1 MATRQRDGGSV
12 KIRKRFRLHLWLE
25 TVKASGGRHL
35 FTILTADGV
44 GQKRVAMGMSGR
56 VLRGVGLG
64 VLLLSGVVA
73 GIAAVTVPTGYALAQ
88 ASAVVVEGNR
98 RVEADTI
105 RSYFRGTGA
114 AQIDE
119 GLKGLYATGLFQDIQ
134 IRQAGG
140 RLIVTVVEN
149 PVINRIAFEGNI
161 KAKDEQLT
169 AEIQSKAR
177 GTLSRPIVQS
187 DTQRIIETYRRNGRY
202 NVRVVPKIIELPN
215 NRVDLV
221 FEITEGK
228 KTGVKAIR
236 FIGNNNYSDFRLKD
250 VIKTSE
256 SNLLSFLKTTD
267 VYDPDRI
274 EADRDLLRRFYLKH
288 GFADVRIV
296 SAISEFDPT
305 QEAFIVTFTIEE
317 GDRYTFGQVDI
328 QSNVRSVDAA
338 SVVSKLKAKSGSVYN
353 AEAVEKSVEAI
364 SVEVAKRGY
373 PFAVVRPRGDRD
385 FDTRKINVVFTVDEG
400 ARAYIERIQI
410 RGNTRTRD
418 YVIRREFDLAEGDA
432 YNRALIDRA
441 ERRLKNLNYFKS
453 VKITN
458 EPGSSPDRVVVNVE
472 VEEMSTGEFSISG
485 GYSTQ
490 DGWLGEVSV
499 GERNLLGRGQAARA
513 SVQYG
518 QRARGFELSFV
529 EPYFLDYRMALGLDF
544 FAKETNGQQYTS
556 YDTKTIGGAARL
568 GFELREDLTLQ
579 LRYSL
584 YQQELSLQDG
594 YSNCFA
600 IVPWDPHNKPKGCG
614 SVDIVPS
621 LPVRLSLD
629 QGPVLTSLA
638 GYSLIY
644 NTLDNNRAPTQGIR
658 AELKQELAGLGG
670 DVNFI
675 RSTGDLRFYQEVVP
689 DYIAMLRLQAG
700 NITGW
705 GGKDLR
711 FIDMFQGGPNLVRG
725 FRQNG
730 FGPRDVTP
738 WTTND
743 ALGGTNYWAASL
755 ELQIPLYFIP
765 KDVGIRAA
773 IFADAGS
780 VWNYKG
786 PTAVPGETMIFEDS
800 NAIRSSVG
808 AGLVWDSPFGPLRF
822 DYAIPITKQGYD
834 IVQEFRF
841 GGGTRF

>member
-1 MATRQRDGGSV
+1 
-12 KIRKRFRLHLWLE
+12 
-25 TVKASGGRHL
+25 
-35 FTILTADGV
+35 
-44 GQKRVAMGMSGR
+44 MGMGGR
-56 VLRGVGLG
+56 VLRGAGLG

-73 GIAAVTVPTGYALAQ
+73 GIAAVTVPAGYALAQ
-88 ASAVVVEGNR
+88 SSAVVVEGNR

-105 RSYFRGTGA
+105 RSYFRGTGP

-140 RLIVTVVEN
+140 RLIVTVVES

-169 AEIQSKAR
+169 AEIQSKPR

-250 VIKTSE
+250 IIKTSE
-256 SNLLSFLKTTD
+256 SNFLSFLKTTD

-296 SAISEFDPT
+296 SAISEFDPA

-317 GDRYTFGQVDI
+317 GARYTFGQVDI

-338 SVVSKLKAKSGSVYN
+338 SVASKLTAKSGAVYN

-385 FDTRKINVVFTVDEG
+385 FDGRKINVVFTVDEG

-418 YVIRREFDLAEGDA
+418 YVIRREFDIAEGDA

-458 EPGSSPDRVVVNVE
+458 EPGTSPDRVVVNVE

-490 DGWLGEVSV
+490 DGWLGEVSI

-544 FAKETNGQQYTS
+544 FAKETNAQQYTS
-556 YDTKTIGGAARL
+556 YDTKTIGGAVRL

-584 YQQELSLQDG
+584 YQQELSLQDN
-594 YSNCFA
+594 YNNCFA
-600 IVPWDPHNKPKGCG
+600 LVPWIPG
-614 SVDIVPS
+614 SMPNRCNNVDIVPS

-675 RSTGDLRFYQEVVP
+675 RSSGDVRFYHEVVP

-711 FIDMFQGGPNLVRG
+711 FIDMYQGGPNLVRG

-730 FGPRDVTP
+730 FGPRDLTS
-738 WTTND
+738 WTTQD
-743 ALGGTNYWAASL
+743 SLGGTNYWAASL

-786 PTAVPGETMIFEDS
+786 PTAVPGESMDFVDS
-800 NAIRSSVG
+800 NAVRSSVG